1 MDDNFNTIA
10 GWTLGSAIVL
20 LGLTSISGHYFSAN
34 KPHRPHEMGYEIE
47 GVEEEAAEEAVPLA
61 TLLAEAD
68 ASRGETLFAKCMS
81 CHTVNPGGA
90 SGIGPNLHGI
100 IGQPVAQA
108 PGFAFSSA
116 LKEVGGTWTFEQ
128 MDEWLRSPK
137 AFAPGTK
144 MTFAGMSKPEER
156 AAMLAYLNSQGSN
169 LPLPAPPAPSEEPAA
184 GEGGDAE
191 EAAAQAVG
199 PSGPVGAGTPME
211 AGAMAQPAPAVESG
225 GSKAVGS
232 VSKTQGN

>member
-1 MDDNFNTIA
+1 MDENFNTIA

-20 LGLTSISGHYFSAN
+20 LGLTSISGHYFSAD

-68 ASRGETLFAKCMS
+68 ASRGEALFAKCMS
-81 CHTVNPGGA
+81 CHTINPGGTT
-90 SGIGPNLHGI
+90 GIGPNLHGI
-100 IGQPVAQA
+100 MGQPVAQI

-116 LKEVGGTWTFEQ
+116 LRGVGGTWTFEQ

-144 MTFAGMSKPEER
+144 MTFAGMGRPEER
-156 AAMLAYLNSQGSN
+156 AAMLVYLNNQGSN
-169 LPLPAPPAPSEEPAA
+169 LPLPPPPPPREEPAPE
-184 GEGGDAE
+184 EGADPD

-199 PSGPVGAGTPME
+199 PSGPTGAGTPME

-225 GSKAVGS
+225 GDKAAGS
-232 VSKTQGN
+232 VSRP